1 MEEQHGWCNFLSVRK
16 SRPGLSPLD
25 FQSPSLPPFPPSAKD
40 VHVSVQ
46 TLARSDLWLCG
57 YRKRIKRIACMC
69 SLFIANT
76 NEKWAHPLPLGFS
89 LLSHF
94 LSPYTTTSP
103 FLTVKHLERVTV
115 TTQPQESKCLPLRT
129 MLIWRRRCQRGPQWV
144 SITYCSLTE
153 STKYCWIF
161 HCDSIVCELL

>member
-1 MEEQHGWCNFLSVRK
+1 MEEQHGWCNILSVIK
-16 SRPGLSPLD
+16 SRPGLSLD
-25 FQSPSLPPFPPSAKD
+25 FQLHSLPPFPPSAKD

-57 YRKRIKRIACMC
+57 YRKRIKWIACMC

-89 LLSHF
+89 LFAHF
-94 LSPYTTTSP
+94 LSPYTTASP

-115 TTQPQESKCLPLRT
+115 ATRKASVCPLGPCWF
-129 MLIWRRRCQRGPQWV
+129 WRRRCERGPQWV
-144 SITYCSLTE
+144 SIRCCSWTE
-153 STKYCWIF
+153 STKYC
-161 HCDSIVCELL
+161 